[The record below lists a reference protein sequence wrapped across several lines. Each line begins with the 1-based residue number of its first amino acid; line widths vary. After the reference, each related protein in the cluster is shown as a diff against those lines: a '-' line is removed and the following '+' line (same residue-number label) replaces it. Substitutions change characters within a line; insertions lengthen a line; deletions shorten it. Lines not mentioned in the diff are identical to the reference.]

1 MTVMPRPP
9 RQGTVTPTRETAVSP
24 LLSRRRFI
32 GISAAAAGLGLLPFG
47 RAAKADAHLVTW
59 RGQAMGAV
67 ATLQV
72 HHHDRS
78 AAERL
83 VERSLAEV
91 RRLEAVFSLYRE
103 DSALAELN
111 RHGVLVAPPAD
122 LVALLNECRRW
133 WALSDGAFDPTV
145 QVLWTLYR
153 DHFSEPGA
161 DPRGPSGTSLRDALE
176 RVGFGRLAFDAN
188 RIALPRRG
196 MGLTLNGIAQGYVTD
211 RVVDILRASG
221 IGSSLVDMGEPRAV
235 GFHPSG
241 APWRVGIAD
250 PEHPEQFEDT
260 LEVIDRAV
268 ATSGSYGFL
277 FDRDGRFNHLLD
289 PRTGASAHLHRSV
302 TVVKETAAAADA
314 LSTAFSLLPED
325 GIANVL
331 RKVGGEVRLVRAD
344 GKRRTLRG

>member
-1 MTVMPRPP
+1 M
-9 RQGTVTPTRETAVSP
+9 SP

-32 GISAAAAGLGLLPFG
+32 GISAAAAGLGFLPFG
-47 RAAKADAHLVTW
+47 RAAKAAAHLVTW

-67 ATLQV
+67 AALQV

-103 DSALAELN
+103 DSAL
-111 RHGVLVAPPAD
+111 
-122 LVALLNECRRW
+122 VALLAECRRW
-133 WALSDGAFDPTV
+133 WELSDGAFDPTV
-145 QVLWTLYR
+145 QALWTLYR
-153 DHFSEPGA
+153 DHFSQPGA
-161 DPRGPSGTSLRDALE
+161 DPRGPAATALRDALD
-176 RVGFGRLAFDAN
+176 RIGFGQVAFDTN
-188 RIALPRRG
+188 RIALLRRG

-211 RVVDILRASG
+211 RVVDILRAGG

-241 APWRVGIAD
+241 ARWRVGIAD

-331 RKVGGEVRLVRAD
+331 RNVGGEVRLVRAD

>member
-1 MTVMPRPP
+1 M
-9 RQGTVTPTRETAVSP
+9 SP

-47 RAAKADAHLVTW
+47 RAAKAAAHLVTW

-111 RHGVLVAPPAD
+111 RRGVLVAPPAD
-122 LVALLNECRRW
+122 LVALLAECRRW
-133 WALSDGAFDPTV
+133 WELSDGAFDPTV
-145 QVLWTLYR
+145 QALWTLYR
-153 DHFSEPGA
+153 DHFSQPGA
-161 DPRGPSGTSLRDALE
+161 DPHGPAATALRDALD
-176 RVGFGRLAFDAN
+176 RIDFGQVAFDTN

-211 RVVDILRASG
+211 RVVDILRAGG

-289 PRTGASAHLHRSV
+289 PRTGASAHRYRSLTV
-302 TVVKETAAAADA
+302 TMPTAAAADA

-325 GIANVL
+325 TIAAAL
-331 RKVGGEVRLVRAD
+331 GKVSGEVRLITAD
-344 GKRRTLRG
+344 GERRTLTR

>member
-1 MTVMPRPP
+1 M
-9 RQGTVTPTRETAVSP
+9 SP
-24 LLSRRRFI
+24 HLSRRRFI

-91 RRLEAVFSLYRE
+91 RRFEAVFSLYRE
-103 DSALAELN
+103 DSALAGLN
-111 RHGVLVAPPAD
+111 RHGALVAPPAD
-122 LVALLNECRRW
+122 LVALLTECRRW
-133 WALSDGAFDPTV
+133 WELTDGAFDPTV

-153 DHFSEPGA
+153 DHFSKPNA
-161 DPRGPSGTSLRDALE
+161 NPHGPAATALRDALE
-176 RVGFGRLAFDAN
+176 RVGFGQVAFDLN
-188 RIALPRRG
+188 RIVLPRRG
-196 MGLTLNGIAQGYVTD
+196 MGLTLNGIAQGYITD
-211 RVVDILRASG
+211 RVVDILRAGG

-235 GFHPSG
+235 GPHPSG
-241 APWRVGIAD
+241 EPWRVGIAD
-250 PEHPEQFEDT
+250 PDRPEQVEDT
-260 LEVIDRAV
+260 LEAIDRAV
-268 ATSGSYGFL
+268 ATSGSYGFR

-289 PRTGASAHLHRSV
+289 PQTGASAHLHRGV
-302 TVVKETAAAADA
+302 TVIKETAAAADA

-325 GIANVL
+325 GIATVL
-331 RKVGGEVRLVRAD
+331 RKVGGEVRLVTAD
-344 GKRRTLRG
+344 GKRRILRG